1 MVRCSWEELG
11 EDRAELM
18 NAKGEWQDPA
28 WQWGGFMQ
36 WEGCWRDVSIMLLL
50 CCLAA
55 LQGCAWNEG
64 RLQAFQ
70 QSSGFKTL
78 EGRNCFHSKE
88 GMSLSLL
95 LNRGGG
101 VSLTA
106 HRQAIPG
113 VPCKRPPT
121 ARWGSSLGP
130 PTASPSSITTY
141 ETCQTYERPIA
152 FTARSRKLWINFKT
166 SEANSARGFQI
177 PYVTYDGKHGVAASR
192 PGAACPAP
200 QEPSLHL
207 PCTGELSARDWDSGF
222 GEACPELVSHLA
234 VAEDYEQLVEDI
246 VRDGRLYASE
256 NHQEIL
262 KVSAAPHHL
271 RCLALLGCARCIARV
286 WSCAGGA
293 VGLKQLHAAPGIGA
307 DVSFASSQDKKL
319 IKAFF
324 DVLAHPQN
332 YFKYTEK
339 HKEMLPRSFIKLLRS
354 KVSSFLRPYK

>member
-1 MVRCSWEELG
+1 MAVGRVYAMGRL
-11 EDRAELM
+11 L
-18 NAKGEWQDPA
+18 
-28 WQWGGFMQ
+28 
-36 WEGCWRDVSIMLLL
+36 EGCQHHAAAVLPCCFAGMCMERGPFASFSAILRVQNLGRKELLPF
-50 CCLAA
+50 
-55 LQGCAWNEG
+55 QGGNVTVPAIKQGW
-64 RLQAFQ
+64 
-70 QSSGFKTL
+70 
-78 EGRNCFHSKE
+78 
-88 GMSLSLL
+88 
-95 LNRGGG
+95 G

-177 PYVTYDGKHGVAASR
+177 PYVTYDGKHGAAASR

-271 RCLALLGCARCIARV
+271 CCLALLGCARCIARV

>member
-1 MVRCSWEELG
+1 MAVGRVYAMGRLLEGCQHHAAAVLPCCFAGMCMERGLFASFSAILRVQNLGRKELLPFQG
-11 EDRAELM
+11 G
-18 NAKGEWQDPA
+18 NVTVPPIKQG
-28 WQWGGFMQ
+28 WGGSASLPT
-36 WEGCWRDVSIMLLL
+36 DKPSLVSPVSDPP
-50 CCLAA
+50 
-55 LQGCAWNEG
+55 Q
-64 RLQAFQ
+64 
-70 QSSGFKTL
+70 
-78 EGRNCFHSKE
+78 
-88 GMSLSLL
+88 
-95 LNRGGG
+95 RGGG
-101 VSLTA
+101 HHS
-106 HRQAIPG
+106 
-113 VPCKRPPT
+113 VPRC
-121 ARWGSSLGP
+121 P

-177 PYVTYDGKHGVAASR
+177 PYVTYDGKHGAAASR

-200 QEPSLHL
+200 QEPSVHL

-307 DVSFASSQDKKL
+307 DISFASSQDKKL